1 MDIISEILELFG
13 AANLGDFSR
22 YMYDAGAYG
31 SVFYVMLL
39 LPLLVAF
46 VYYIVLDH
54 ILLAQLRK
62 WLIIGTTTSVVAAL
76 VAMFIAHQQIEGF
89 TFAQNIFNVNIG
101 SADYL
106 SFGFI
111 VFFYSALLYFVFS
124 LILKSFSSRSRNIPF

>member
-13 AANLGDFSR
+13 AAYLGDFSK
-22 YMYDAGAYG
+22 YMFQAGAYG

-62 WLIIGTTTSVVAAL
+62 WVLIGAVTGAVATLA
-76 VAMFIAHQQIEGF
+76 AIIIAHQQIQGY
-89 TFAQNIFNVNIG
+89 TFSQNILEAGIG
-101 SADYL
+101 SADFI

-111 VFFYSALLYFVFS
+111 IFAYSC
-124 LILKSFSSRSRNIPF
+124 

>member
-1 MDIISEILELFG
+1 MNIKELFELFG
-13 AANLGDFSR
+13 AAHLGDFSDFMDISR
-22 YMYDAGAYG
+22 AY
-31 SVFYVMLL
+31 STTFYVMLL
-39 LPLLVAF
+39 LPLLVTV

-62 WLIIGTTTSVVAAL
+62 WLIIGVSTSAVAAL
-76 VAMFIAHQQIEGF
+76 VAMFIAHQQIDGF
-89 TFAQNIFNVNIG
+89 TFSQNILNANIG

-124 LILKSFSSRSRNIPF
+124 LLLKSFSSRSRNIPF

>member
-1 MDIISEILELFG
+1 
-13 AANLGDFSR
+13 
-22 YMYDAGAYG
+22 
-31 SVFYVMLL
+31 MLL

>member
-13 AANLGDFSR
+13 AAYLGDFSK
-22 YMYDAGAYG
+22 YMFQAGAY
-31 SVFYVMLL
+31 SAAFYVMLL

-46 VYYIVLDH
+46 VYYVVLDH
-54 ILLAQLRK
+54 ILLAQVRK
-62 WLIIGTTTSVVAAL
+62 WLLIGVATSAVAAL
-76 VAMFIAHQQIEGF
+76 TDIIIAHQAVSGF
-89 TFAQNIFNVNIG
+89 TFSQNILNANIS

-111 VFFYSALLYFVFS
+111 VFFYSALLFFVFS